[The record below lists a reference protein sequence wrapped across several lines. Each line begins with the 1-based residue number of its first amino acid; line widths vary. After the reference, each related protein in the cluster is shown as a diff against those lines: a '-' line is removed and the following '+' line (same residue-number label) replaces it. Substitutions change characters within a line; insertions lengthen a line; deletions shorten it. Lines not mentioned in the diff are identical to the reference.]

1 MRHLNGVCASLDD
14 IDWEKAKAPNGCFN
28 SSGAF
33 WCEDKAKGFVTVTM
47 PAKRMQY
54 LYAKIDGHS
63 GFYVNYCKDLITLPT
78 KTDKQAAAALNKG
91 DYEKFHAY
99 LTEAMMTGDFTWTC
113 MGERKIKSVFCLGNK
128 DWSGNYYIKISKYDE
143 YGILDSEKE
152 TSTPEKDYCKKLLD
166 AVE

>member
-1 MRHLNGVCASLDD
+1 
-14 IDWEKAKAPNGCFN
+14 
-28 SSGAF
+28 
-33 WCEDKAKGFVTVTM
+33 
-47 PAKRMQY
+47 
-54 LYAKIDGHS
+54 
-63 GFYVNYCKDLITLPT
+63 
-78 KTDKQAAAALNKG
+78 
-91 DYEKFHAY
+91 
-99 LTEAMMTGDFTWTC
+99 MMTGDFTWTC